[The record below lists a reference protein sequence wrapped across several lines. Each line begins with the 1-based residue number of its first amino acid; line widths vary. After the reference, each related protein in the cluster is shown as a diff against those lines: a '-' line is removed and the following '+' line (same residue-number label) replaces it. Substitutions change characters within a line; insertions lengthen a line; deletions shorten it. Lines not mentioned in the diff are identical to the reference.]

1 MNTNAEPGDL
11 SGTAAIV
18 TGSSRN
24 IGRAIALEL
33 AKAGAMVV
41 INAKTSADAAEAV
54 AGEITSAG
62 GKAIVH
68 LADVTDADQVE
79 RLVGAAVKEFGR
91 LDI

>member
-1 MNTNAEPGDL
+1 MNANAEPGDL

-41 INAKTSADAAEAV
+41 INA
-54 AGEITSAG
+54 
-62 GKAIVH
+62 
-68 LADVTDADQVE
+68 
-79 RLVGAAVKEFGR
+79 
-91 LDI
+91 